1 MEYLQKYGYVP
12 SAEGIASNIQ
22 TIAANL
28 PDPCSPEILKTCFS
42 LMDLTTLRTNDTEE
56 TVKTLVEKAN
66 GIADAFPGYPLPAS
80 ICVYPNF
87 AHVVAGCR
95 KDPALH
101 VTTVAGC
108 FPSSQSFPEVKAL
121 ECRKA
126 VEDGADEVDIVLSLG
141 NFLAGDEKAA
151 HDEIVLLKSAIDE
164 KAARLGRK
172 VVLKVILET
181 GLLVSPELIAE
192 ASFLAMEAGADE
204 VDIVLS
210 LGNFLAGDEK
220 AAHDE
225 IVLLKSAIDVEAA
238 RLGRKVVLKVILE
251 TGLLVS
257 PELIAEASFLAM
269 EAGADFIKTSTGKVD
284 VNATPTAA
292 YVMCECIRKYHEL
305 TGRKVGFKAAGGIS
319 TAKDALCYYYIV
331 LSVLGGEW
339 LCKDLFRF
347 GVSRL
352 GNSLV
357 SAIEQKTV
365 NYF

>member
-56 TVKTLVEKAN
+56 TVKALVEKAN

-141 NFLAGDEKAA
+141 NFLAGDEKTA
-151 HDEIVLLKSAIDE
+151 HDEIVLLKSAID
-164 KAARLGRK
+164 A
-172 VVLKVILET
+172 
-181 GLLVSPELIAE
+181 
-192 ASFLAMEAGADE
+192 
-204 VDIVLS
+204 
-210 LGNFLAGDEK
+210 
-220 AAHDE
+220 
-225 IVLLKSAIDVEAA
+225 EAA